1 MHERAI
7 DEPRRPDLESL
18 GLLPAKLRN
27 PLRGRDIVQ
36 LEIPCALHVA
46 DPECHHLRKLP
57 RFPLWVYWV
66 ATWSQCMPRL
76 GAQLH
81 ALRRSVT
88 STVPATTDAVRHRLA
103 RTDDVW
109 AVGPTGIQAHYEPR

>member
-1 MHERAI
+1 MHERAV

-57 RFPLWVYWV
+57 RFPRWVYWL

-88 STVPATTDAVRHRLA
+88 STVPATCAGSWKRSMTRTWPACSRLRCKA
-103 RTDDVW
+103 
-109 AVGPTGIQAHYEPR
+109 G